1 MDTWVRLTRARL
13 RLARDEVPGAIEDQ
27 AAGLAAARLAKD
39 PQVLFPA
46 LAVSACLLAGAG
58 HPEQGEKLLDE
69 ILGNDPRRIRDLMA
83 GAFLDLALAAER
95 LGRTV
100 EIRQWIAASGDSRWS
115 QAGCALL
122 DHDFEHA
129 LSVLEGMG
137 AVRGVNLAR
146 LWAARVFAES
156 RRHADAEAA
165 LEPALSFFH
174 SVGAKRFIREAEALS
189 MAARE

>member
-1 MDTWVRLTRARL
+1 
-13 RLARDEVPGAIEDQ
+13 
-27 AAGLAAARLAKD
+27 
-39 PQVLFPA
+39 
-46 LAVSACLLAGAG
+46 
-58 HPEQGEKLLDE
+58 
-69 ILGNDPRRIRDLMA
+69 MA
-83 GAFLDLALAAER
+83 GAFLDLALAGDR
-95 LGRTV
+95 LGRIV

-129 LSVLEGMG
+129 LNVLEDMG

-156 RRHADAEAA
+156 GRRTEAETT
-165 LEPALSFFH
+165 LQPALSFFH

-189 MAARE
+189 MVSRE